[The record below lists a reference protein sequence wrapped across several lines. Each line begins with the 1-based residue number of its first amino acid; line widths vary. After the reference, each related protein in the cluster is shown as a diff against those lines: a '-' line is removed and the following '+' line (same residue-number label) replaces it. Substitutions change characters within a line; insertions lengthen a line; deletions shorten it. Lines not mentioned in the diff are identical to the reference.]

1 MAAVIKCDACE
12 KTCSTKEAKHIR
24 IYKLKDAEHYD
35 TTAIKYADVCHECY
49 DKLSA
54 LLKLEDKKK

>member
-12 KTCSTKEAKHIR
+12 KMCTTKEAKHIR
-24 IYKLKDAEHYD
+24 IYKLKDAEHFD
-35 TTAIKYADVCHECY
+35 PTAYKYLDVCPECY
-49 DKLSA
+49 EKLCE